1 MKHKIKVL
9 LTLIQY
15 FGIWH
20 GLKLQLQLLT
30 GNTNSIKLPNYK
42 HAFSLRKNTS
52 DKSTFE
58 QVFLNNEYHLDFIK
72 NPKVIIDGG
81 ANIGLFT
88 IKMKKDFEDAKI
100 ICIEPD
106 TDNFETLQHNLKN
119 YDSIFFENAGLWNK
133 DTMLKVYDKYNCGK
147 WGMVVEEDIANG
159 NIHALS
165 IESLM
170 DKYQLTHID
179 ILKID
184 IETSEKQLFSDNYS
198 KWLPKVKTIIIE
210 LHDRMDAG
218 CAKSFFKAINNCYTN
233 YTYSTLGENVIIT
246 NIDLV

>member
-9 LTLIQY
+9 LNLIKY
-15 FGIWH
+15 FGVLH
-20 GLKLQLQLLT
+20 GLKIQLQLLT
-30 GNTNSIKLPNYK
+30 GNTKSIKLPNYQYD
-42 HAFSLRKNTS
+42 FTLRKNTS
-52 DKSTFE
+52 DRSTFE

-88 IKMKKDFEDAKI
+88 IKMKKDYANAKI

-106 TDNFETLQHNLKN
+106 PDNFETLQHNLKN
-119 YDSIFFENAGLWNK
+119 FDSVNFENAGLWNK

-159 NIHALS
+159 SIHALS
-165 IESLM
+165 IDSLM

-184 IETSEKQLFSDNYS
+184 IETSEKQLFSDNYA

-218 CAKSFFKAINNCYTN
+218 CAKSFFTAINNCYTN

-246 NIDLV
+246 NLDLA